1 MTQHFT
7 LETERLYLRPFKDVD
22 LFPFLQALYDSMAEL
37 SPWLEWCDY
46 NFTQDD
52 AKEWIAN
59 SSVAWQ
65 TNTGYEFAVFDKRS
79 DELLGAVALTCLQP
93 LFNSANLG
101 YWIHSSYHHQGIAKE
116 ACQAII
122 HFGFEDLSLTRL
134 EIVTHMDN
142 IPSQQTALACG
153 AQFEAISRNRVLVND
168 IPNPGYVYSI
178 IPQDVK

>member
-79 DELLGAVALTCLQP
+79 ELIWTISQ
-93 LFNSANLG
+93 ANRPHWRVVLNLKR
-101 YWIHSSYHHQGIAKE
+101 S
-116 ACQAII
+116 
-122 HFGFEDLSLTRL
+122 R
-134 EIVTHMDN
+134 EIV
-142 IPSQQTALACG
+142 C
-153 AQFEAISRNRVLVND
+153 
-168 IPNPGYVYSI
+168 
-178 IPQDVK
+178 